1 MKVYMYVVLLCVVI
15 YMYKVNNEA
24 VCAYVFVVG
33 RWFWWKETC
42 RYICVNHVYF
52 YLYFVRP

>member
-1 MKVYMYVVLLCVVI
+1 MYVVLLCVVI

-24 VCAYVFVVG
+24 VFAYVVVVG

-42 RYICVNHVYF
+42 RYKCVIHLYL
-52 YLYFVRP
+52 YLYFVRS

>member
-1 MKVYMYVVLLCVVI
+1 MYVVLLCVVI

-33 RWFWWKETC
+33 SRWFWWKETC
-42 RYICVNHVYF
+42 RYICVIHVYL
-52 YLYFVRP
+52 YLYFVRS